1 MVLLAL
7 SAIEDVVMVVV
18 VTMEKKLLS
27 FPALDKLVA
36 CLFFQLFHLPK
47 SIVQEMNDL
56 NPNAFVGISAVKNK
70 QRNPRHQRA
79 DNLVKTNKGFAWI
92 REHVS

>member
-1 MVLLAL
+1 M
-7 SAIEDVVMVVV
+7 
-18 VTMEKKLLS
+18 
-27 FPALDKLVA
+27 P
-36 CLFFQLFHLPK
+36 CLFFQLLHLPK
-47 SIVQEMNDL
+47 SIVQEMNNL

-79 DNLVKTNKGFAWI
+79 DNLVKTNKGFVSI